1 MRTVATDTRS
11 LRRRNRWAACIA
23 ATAMSLLGS
32 GALHFSYLRLER
44 KRQVNALESG
54 AKALE
59 TALES
64 LRGSAPPLPVG
75 TPSWLLWAVGMTP
88 ELPRLAHPDF
98 AAVAREVQWPSVPG
112 ETLRVALPDGRSFR
126 LLSTEAKQGPPG
138 LRLYLALETT
148 RDEAIE
154 RDMLIQRL
162 VTVAAISLAS
172 LLLADLIFREA
183 MRPLKNLAMKAAS
196 IRPKELGQRLDLQDF
211 PVELHDLVASLNITL
226 ERLQEAFQRMEHLS
240 TDLAHELRSPIQNIR
255 SEVEGL
261 LLHPPDEDERNDA
274 LGSCLEELDRLGV
287 MIEQMLF
294 LARCEDPG
302 SELRMGAIAV
312 PTLLQEIA
320 DYFEASAENAGV
332 SIQVEAEDVLLLADR
347 SLIQRALGNLVSNAL
362 RHTPS
367 GGRITL
373 RGRSTEDRIH
383 LEIQDT
389 GEGIPPDV
397 LPRLGTRF
405 TRVEDSRSRS
415 TGGSGLGLAIV
426 KGIMRLHGGTVE
438 LESRLGEGTLAR
450 LEFRKDPTGRVRAAK
465 P

>member
-1 MRTVATDTRS
+1 M
-11 LRRRNRWAACIA
+11 AACIA

-32 GALHFSYLRLER
+32 GALHLSYLRLER
-44 KRQVNALESG
+44 KRQENALASG
-54 AKALE
+54 AQELEQALRPLSSPI
-59 TALES
+59 A
-64 LRGSAPPLPVG
+64 GPAPGAPA
-75 TPSWLLWAVGMTP
+75 SLLWAVGLSP
-88 ELPRLAHPDF
+88 DLPRLAHPDF
-98 AAVAREVQWPSVPG
+98 KAMAAEVQWPLVPG
-112 ETLRVALPDGRSFR
+112 ETRRVELQDGRVFR
-126 LLSTEAKQGPPG
+126 LLTSELKQGAPG
-138 LRLYLALETT
+138 LRMYLALETT
-148 RDEAIE
+148 HDEALQ

-162 VTVAAISLAS
+162 LMVALISVAS

-183 MRPLKNLAMKAAS
+183 MRPIKNLALKAAS
-196 IRPKELGQRLDLQDF
+196 IRPRELGQRLDLQDF

-261 LLHPPDEDERNDA
+261 LLHPPDEGERNDA
-274 LGSCLEELDRLGV
+274 LGSSLEELDRLGA

-302 SELRMGAIAV
+302 SELRMGALPV

-320 DYFEASAENAGV
+320 DYFEASAESAEV
-332 SIQVEAEDVLLLADR
+332 SLKVEAEDLLLLADR

-362 RHTPS
+362 RHTPA
-367 GGRITL
+367 GGSITL
-373 RGRSTEDRIH
+373 RGRGEKDRIF

-389 GEGIPPDV
+389 GEGIPPGV

-426 KGIMRLHGGTVE
+426 KGIMRLHGGTLD

-450 LEFRKDPTGRVRAAK
+450 LEFRRDPTGRTRASRA
-465 P
+465 